1 MVVGVVVLMVAVVG
15 VAVQMVVV
23 VGVVVPMVVVVWV
36 VCTLVR
42 EKNQYLL
49 LFFHGF
55 FFCKFLTTIE
65 SVSIS
70 EN

>member
-1 MVVGVVVLMVAVVG
+1 MVAVVG
-15 VAVQMVVV
+15 
-23 VGVVVPMVVVVWV
+23 GVVPMVVVVWV

-55 FFCKFLTTIE
+55 FFANSLP
-65 SVSIS
+65 
-70 EN
+70 